1 MRSWDSWILGFL
13 AAVVLVQ
20 ASGAGEGGAKHG
32 AKAPR
37 SAPGSVKALVYQ
49 DLAAGRTAHRPEL
62 ARPLPSFLCVSL
74 FLQWPGVLASSEQL
88 AAPGRGP
95 AQGRRFYLG
104 QEQRQHGVLLTWPGP
119 ILQTTQHHV
128 ALVLSPYSGKIG

>member
-1 MRSWDSWILGFL
+1 MYEWAKIYWVVLHIAACTKRKPSSEMRSWDSWILGFL

-62 ARPLPSFLCVSL
+62 ARPLPSFLWQPIFAVARC
-74 FLQWPGVLASSEQL
+74 PG
-88 AAPGRGP
+88 
-95 AQGRRFYLG
+95 
-104 QEQRQHGVLLTWPGP
+104 
-119 ILQTTQHHV
+119 
-128 ALVLSPYSGKIG
+128 

>member
-74 FLQWPGVLASSEQL
+74 FLQWPVVLASS
-88 AAPGRGP
+88 
-95 AQGRRFYLG
+95 
-104 QEQRQHGVLLTWPGP
+104 
-119 ILQTTQHHV
+119 
-128 ALVLSPYSGKIG
+128 

>member
-1 MRSWDSWILGFL
+1 MIGKNLEDADVYFWSHSNIVVLMGAPATCTKRKPSSEMRSWDSWILGFL

-49 DLAAGRTAHRPEL
+49 DLAAGRTAHRPEQP
-62 ARPLPSFLCVSL
+62 RPLPSFLCQPIFAVAGC
-74 FLQWPGVLASSEQL
+74 PG
-88 AAPGRGP
+88 
-95 AQGRRFYLG
+95 
-104 QEQRQHGVLLTWPGP
+104 
-119 ILQTTQHHV
+119 
-128 ALVLSPYSGKIG
+128 